1 MRIGAAWCR
10 WTCTETGGRPS
21 PWPCCPRCP
30 RCSANG
36 LTPEPGCLEEVSIVG
51 APVIQ
56 EGRRVTASKN
66 ALLSHCSVGYLREN
80 LGPVPGPEWQQRGIC
95 SASRGLPASLLVM
108 QAFLCRRHPRDKDGG
123 SLYRTLSHKDCE
135 QHALGHRSQAS
146 GQFSKAGL
154 AKVCL
159 RPGAI

>member
-1 MRIGAAWCR
+1 MPVNLYWNRRATESVAVLPALPALLSR
-10 WTCTETGGRPS
+10 WTDT
-21 PWPCCPRCP
+21 
-30 RCSANG
+30 
-36 LTPEPGCLEEVSIVG
+36 EPGCLEEVSIVG

-56 EGRRVTASKN
+56 EGRRVTASKTT
-66 ALLSHCSVGYLREN
+66 LLSHCSVGYLREN
-80 LGPVPGPEWQQRGIC
+80 LGPVPGPEWQQGGIC

-135 QHALGHRSQAS
+135 QHALGRRSQAS
-146 GQFSKAGL
+146 GQYSKAGL
-154 AKVCL
+154 AKVCV